1 MLFTLLN
8 WLLISVIS
16 IPFGM
21 LLANKI
27 LGFEKPDI
35 ATCFFAG
42 LFFLCL
48 VCSLGNI
55 FFPIDAL
62 FFFML
67 FAASFLCFI
76 YLRKLKFEILS
87 IHPLHW
93 IIILP
98 IGLSALF
105 LSMGDILIVDE
116 GSYFT
121 QAVKWIENYPIT
133 KGIANLE
140 ERIGYNSNVFV
151 IDALFRMRFLHQFG
165 FNDLNGL
172 ALIFYSLFVFK
183 KQATKIISFSYVN
196 IFALLSLVYVF
207 RKALSSFE
215 PDLLNIIFGCIV
227 LILFLEKHEKNALS
241 TWDGSSSLIV
251 IFSFLLI
258 TIKFS
263 SLVYFLLPGY
273 LIYNTRFAKNSLAS
287 ISMGMVLV
295 LIWLY
300 KNVIISGYLLF
311 PIHDIDLFNVEWKV
325 ALLEAEKYYA
335 HISEYAK
342 RGVDI
347 SDNLTKG
354 SFFNL
359 SWIKTWFNSELFIK
373 ILCASFITSMVLW
386 FLGLKKD
393 RKEIGIFTFL
403 LFAILWWFFQY
414 PSPRIAWPL
423 IICFIAGG
431 IYSCF
436 KVISFQKFTFRIM
449 SGIWVL
455 LIISSFHHF
464 SKSIPENFDDLVYPS
479 QSTEIIEKYQEYCWD
494 KNLPCEST
502 GAPIYMIGKEIEHGF
517 KAEH

>member
-8 WLLISVIS
+8 WLLISAIS

-27 LGFEKPDI
+27 LGIEKADI
-35 ATCFFAG
+35 ASYFFTG

-48 VCSLGNI
+48 ISSFGNI
-55 FFPIDAL
+55 FLPINTL
-62 FFFML
+62 FFFVL
-67 FAASFLCFI
+67 LAVSILSFI
-76 YLRKLKFEILS
+76 YLRKHKLESLS

-98 IGLSALF
+98 IGLSAFF
-105 LSMGDILIVDE
+105 LSIGDILIVDE
-116 GSYFT
+116 GSYFS
-121 QAVKWIENYPIT
+121 QAVKWIENYPTT
-133 KGIANLE
+133 KGVANLE

-151 IDALFRMRFLHQFG
+151 LDALFRMRFLHQFG

-172 ALIFYSLFVFK
+172 ALIFYSLFVFRK
-183 KQATKIISFSYVN
+183 HATKIISFSYVN
-196 IFALLSLVYVF
+196 IFGLLSLVYLF

-227 LILFLEKHEKNALS
+227 LSFFLEKHEKNSLS
-241 TWDGSSSLIV
+241 EWDGLSSLIV
-251 IFSFLLI
+251 LFSFLLI

-263 SLVYFLLPGY
+263 SVFYLLLPGY
-273 LIYNTRFAKNSLAS
+273 LLYKSCFNKKALAPIS
-287 ISMGMVLV
+287 IGMVLV
-295 LIWLY
+295 SIWLY
-300 KNVIISGYLLF
+300 RNVIISGYLIF
-311 PIHDIDLFNVEWKV
+311 PIYDIDLFNVEWKV

-342 RGVDI
+342 RGVAI
-347 SDNLTKG
+347 SDNLIKG
-354 SFFNL
+354 SLFDL
-359 SWIKTWFNSELFIK
+359 SWFKGWFNSELFIK
-373 ILCASFITSMVLW
+373 ILCASFIGSIALW
-386 FLGLKKD
+386 LLGLKKD
-393 RKEIGIFTFL
+393 RKEFGIFIFL
-403 LFAILWWFFQY
+403 LIAILWWFFQY

-431 IYSCF
+431 IYTCF

-464 SKSIPENFDDLVYPS
+464 SKSLPENFDDLVYPS
-479 QSTEIIEKYQEYCWD
+479 QSKEIKEKYQEYCWD

-502 GAPIYMIGKEIEHGF
+502 GGPIYMIGKEIKHGF
-517 KAEH
+517 KAVN